1 MVQCPDGLVNNP
13 SHWFNWVDINC
24 IPYTHYEVIVFA
36 TGCLMWVVAYAIMLR
51 NAIKFK
57 FIEMAAIAGISNFAW
72 ELLWGTIFNT
82 DMGLFLVW
90 TYRAWLIFDVFIIWQ
105 LFKYGHKQCQNPI
118 IRKHF
123 KFLLSITGIFWLGVY
138 GFLKTQGYETPIG
151 SVSAYICQF
160 VISILCLYLIINVK
174 TLYGF
179 SWHIAWLRS
188 FGTGLVSLFMISHY
202 PNNHFVHWLCVFSWA
217 CDCTYMVYFWKRMK
231 REGIPT
237 QDVTDGSAV
246 ST

>member
-1 MVQCPDGLVNNP
+1 MLTCPDGLINDP
-13 SHWFNWVDINC
+13 SSWLNWVDLNC
-24 IPYTHYEVIVFA
+24 VPYTYYQVAVFA

-72 ELLWGTIFNT
+72 ELLWGTIFTT

-90 TYRAWLIFDVFIIWQ
+90 TYRAWLIFDCFIIYQ
-105 LFKYGHKQCQNPI
+105 LFKYGHKQ
-118 IRKHF
+118 IRHPWIRAHF
-123 KFLLSITGIFWLGVY
+123 KSLLTVTGVFWLGIY
-138 GFLKTQGYETPIG
+138 GLLKVQGYETPIG

-179 SWHIAWLRS
+179 SWHIAWLRGV
-188 FGTGLVSLFMISHY
+188 GTGLVSLFMFSHY
-202 PNNHFVHWLCVFSWA
+202 PENYFVHFLCVFSGI
-217 CDCTYMVYFWKRMK
+217 CDLTYMIYFWKRMK
-231 REGIPT
+231 KEGIPK
-237 QDVTDGSAV
+237 SPP
-246 ST
+246 SKFLL